1 MTYKLGAAMLCLMA
15 LAACSQQAQLSGG
28 AKMMEA
34 AAPAAARAAKSSAML
49 AYEHSIEVDAQEK
62 QVPQLFASAQQMCA
76 ANTEDAC
83 VVLEARISA
92 GEGAHATLKF
102 RAKAAG
108 IAKLIEGLSKQ
119 AEVAK
124 RSSVAEDLAAPIGD
138 ANKKLQ
144 MLKDYRAKLE
154 ALQGRATA
162 DVDSLI
168 KLTRELAQVQSEIE
182 ALSGSYA
189 KMMERIETEILTVHI
204 RSERNKSFWRPIASA
219 ASEFGSN
226 LSSGVAST
234 FVAVAFLLPWA
245 VLLFI
250 LGFGLRKLWR
260 RLRKPAK

>member
-1 MTYKLGAAMLCLMA
+1 MNYKLGAAMLCLMA
-15 LAACSQQAQLSGG
+15 LAACSQPHSNSGG
-28 AKMMEA
+28 AKMMDM
-34 AAPAAARAAKSSAML
+34 AAPPETRAAKPSSFL
-49 AYEHSIEVDAQEK
+49 AYEHSIDIDAQEK

-76 ANTEDAC
+76 AATADAC
-83 VVLEARISA
+83 VVLESRISS

-108 IAKLIEGLSKQ
+108 ISKLIEGLSKQ
-119 AEVAK
+119 AEVAN

-144 MLKDYRAKLE
+144 MLKDYRTKLE

-162 DVDSLI
+162 DVESLI

-182 ALSGSYA
+182 SLSGSQA
-189 KMMERIETEILTVHI
+189 KMMERVETEILTVNI
-204 RSERNKSFWRPIASA
+204 KSERNKSFWHPITSA
-219 ASEFGSN
+219 ATDFGSN

-234 FVAVAFLLPWA
+234 IVAVAFMLPWA

-260 RLRKPAK
+260 LLRKP